1 METTFIFGIHLLLLF
16 RQPCV
21 QFGLLATRPLKDYPR
36 NIIGDELLLNFGAKF
51 QR

>member
-1 METTFIFGIHLLLLF
+1 MSKCMFFQLLLTIKVNLVDKMKRITPLF
-16 RQPCV
+16 Y
-21 QFGLLATRPLKDYPR
+21 FYYST